1 MQQRCG
7 DLQEEET
14 ARDFF
19 KGQAHYPLVF
29 LPLLPNRGYGLW
41 ETLNPY
47 WTWWTVVLISGLSFV
62 GYVVVQFQLDSL
74 ALAARGIILACATN
88 TLAKGLLFA
97 GIAGFRQHFR
107 LPLRVC
113 VAMLPGLLLA

>member
-14 ARDFF
+14 ARDLSKDWLIILWLFF
-19 KGQAHYPLVF
+19 PCCRIGATSP
-29 LPLLPNRGYGLW
+29 W

-47 WTWWTVVLISGLSFV
+47 WTWWMVVLISGLSFV

-113 VAMLPGLLLA
+113 VAMFPGLLLA